1 MTLAVAIMVAG
12 ALGGIA
18 LTLAARPSSD
28 RFIKW

>member
-1 MTLAVAIMVAG
+1 MTLAVAIMIAG
-12 ALGGIA
+12 AVGAIA